1 MNEYG
6 SVHCKGFVLQWQ
18 TFKALSLTI
27 KLTLEEIT
35 SSTWNGKPFYWVLF
49 EILNTS
55 NSFLSSAAFTF
66 AYFFT

>member
-27 KLTLEEIT
+27 KLTLEEI
-35 SSTWNGKPFYWVLF
+35 SSTWNGKPFYWELF
-49 EILNTS
+49 EILNTI
-55 NSFLSSAAFTF
+55 NCFLSSAAFTF
-66 AYFFT
+66 AYFST